1 MFSDDDTYQNQ
12 IKNQTNKKEKKTDMS
27 GHIKEEDFFFLRGG
41 THVCSCGM
49 RAPIRGEDPKEE
61 SLL

>member
-1 MFSDDDTYQNQ
+1 MMIHTKTKSR
-12 IKNQTNKKEKKTDMS
+12 IRPIRKKKKTDMS